1 MSANGKDGGVDEKE
15 FRQHLVQTTESLGV
29 LRTRI
34 AILEEWLPEVRDDI
48 KAIRR
53 CVRKLEKAS
62 ERRPPPGGGW
72 KYEVIRALAAL
83 LAGLTGGRLGNPG

>member
-1 MSANGKDGGVDEKE
+1 MSANGKGGRIDERE
-15 FRQHLVQTTESLGV
+15 FRQHLVQTTESLGA

-53 CVRKLEKAS
+53 CLRKLEKAS
-62 ERRPPPGGGW
+62 ERRPPGGGW
-72 KYEVIRALAAL
+72 KFEVIRALAAL
-83 LAGLTGGRLGNPG
+83 VAGLTGGRLGNPG